1 MGTHPIFESDF
12 DCLTECTNR
21 AKMDNYL
28 PGEEK
33 VSSVPGSISKFCSN
47 EDYFELFVSDES
59 EVDETISL
67 ARSVLA
73 EGKMVLIKSVSRF
86 GVHAQVVGQIRKKKG
101 IWVYTELELCS
112 ICTEW
117 VPMESSFDKLEVNR
131 SSQQLI
137 TLLSKQQIKFLKNLP
152 TRNHIL
158 FGAKPTTGKPQMN
171 KKK

>member
-33 VSSVPGSISKFCSN
+33 ISSKQGSISKFCSN
-47 EDYFELFVSDES
+47 EDVFELFVTDES
-59 EVDETISL
+59 EVEETISL
-67 ARSVLA
+67 ARSVLT
-73 EGKMVLIKSVSRF
+73 EGKMVLIKSVSKF

-101 IWVYTELELCS
+101 IWVYTELEAIS
-112 ICTEW
+112 INIEW
-117 VPMESSFDKLEVNR
+117 IPMESTFDKLEVVR
-131 SSQQLI
+131 SSQQLVS
-137 TLLSKQQIKFLKNLP
+137 LLSNRPIKCLKNLP

-158 FGAKPTTGKPQMN
+158 FGQK
-171 KKK
+171 

>member
-33 VSSVPGSISKFCSN
+33 ISSKQGSISKFCSN
-47 EDYFELFVSDES
+47 EDVFELFVTDES
-59 EVDETISL
+59 EVEETISL
-67 ARSVLA
+67 ARSVLT
-73 EGKMVLIKSVSRF
+73 EGKMVLIKSVSKF

-101 IWVYTELELCS
+101 IWVYTELES
-112 ICTEW
+112 ILINIEW
-117 VPMESSFDKLEVNR
+117 IPMDSSYDKLEVAR
-131 SSQQLI
+131 SSQQLVS
-137 TLLSKQQIKFLKNLP
+137 LLSNEPIKCLKNLP

-158 FGAKPTTGKPQMN
+158 FGQ